1 VLSLITLLLTYFNQ
15 WRKVDASEQRK
26 GNFDTK
32 ESRDL
37 QAKEA
42 VNLITLSKGKKIIAF
57 GDSLT
62 AGYYLIYRHAKPRF
76 HPYIGTLSQMVN
88 DSSLQIIE
96 SGLSAEI
103 TQHMLGRLPDILS
116 LNPGFK
122 VVIILAGTNDL
133 WGLKNELISMNNI
146 KKLHRIALTGNMTEP
161 VYTVAI
167 TIPEIKEY
175 TNTHHRL
182 ILNEGIKS
190 LSHKCSQR
198 IALLDFESAF
208 NQSVPGNIEKYWSP
222 DEIHLSPHG
231 YDKVISLAFLVS
243 HDITLIPIFVHIYVY
258 VYKYFYI
265 YKCIHVYKNT
275 YIYIHHRS
283 ERCYIM

>member
-1 VLSLITLLLTYFNQ
+1 MSRQWFVLSLITLLLTYSNQ
-15 WRKVDASEQRK
+15 WIMVDANEQKK
-26 GNFDTK
+26 GTFDIK

-37 QAKEA
+37 QA

-62 AGYYLIYRHAKPRF
+62 AGYYLVHRYAKPRF
-76 HPYIGTLSQMVN
+76 HPFIGTLSQMVN
-88 DSSLQIIE
+88 DSSLQIMQA
-96 SGLSAEI
+96 GLSGEI
-103 TQHMLGRLPDILS
+103 TQHMLGRLPDVLS

-133 WGLKNELISMNNI
+133 WGLKNEFISMNNI
-146 KKLHRIALTGNMTEP
+146 KKLHRIALTGNITEP

-182 ILNEGIKS
+182 MLNEGIKS
-190 LSHKCSQR
+190 FSHRCSQR

-231 YDKVISLAFLVS
+231 YDKVGEMLHNVMTTFPNSTEAFNISCL
-243 HDITLIPIFVHIYVY
+243 D
-258 VYKYFYI
+258 
-265 YKCIHVYKNT
+265 
-275 YIYIHHRS
+275 
-283 ERCYIM
+283 